1 MCIRDRGSHAQ
12 RDIIDL
18 TLLATAA
25 RAGQEALAQAL
36 LAERVARKPT
46 GEQAAAALLR
56 ANGL

>member
-1 MCIRDRGSHAQ
+1 VGGSHAQ